1 MRFIIFSLI
10 AVLFLT
16 TFSACRRAYEDGPT
30 ISFHSRE
37 GRIVNTWTAKE
48 VLRNDYDD
56 TPLYSHFD
64 MVFEPGGASEDGA
77 NYSWTIQYAT
87 DTTTPPPTV
96 TSLWFLT
103 SKDRQIRL
111 NNPVDSTR
119 ILYMDID
126 RLYENEMWVKYQIAN
141 DYYTVKFISK

>member
-10 AVLFLT
+10 AALFLT
-16 TFSACRRAYEDGPT
+16 TFSACRRSYEDGPT

-37 GRIVNTWTAKE
+37 ERVLNTWKAKQ

-56 TPLYSHFD
+56 THLYSHFE
-64 MVFEPGGASEDGA
+64 MTFEKGGATVGGG

-87 DTTTPPPTV
+87 DTTTPPPTT

-103 SKDRQIRL
+103 SKDRQIKL
-111 NNPVDSTR
+111 NTSDPNKV
-119 ILYMDID
+119 LYMDIV
-126 RLYENEMWVKYQIAN
+126 RLYQTEMWVKYQIEN
-141 DYYTVKFISK
+141 DYYFVKFIS

>member
-1 MRFIIFSLI
+1 MRFLIFSLI

-16 TFSACRRAYEDGPT
+16 TFSACRRAYEDGPA
-30 ISFHSRE
+30 ISFKSRE
-37 GRIVNTWTAKE
+37 ERVVNTWTAQQ

-64 MVFEPGGASEDGA
+64 MTFEKGGATVDGA

-87 DTTTPPPTV
+87 DTTSPAPMT

-103 SKDRQIRL
+103 SKDRQIKL
-111 NNPVDSTR
+111 NTPDPTKV
-119 ILYMDID
+119 LYMDID
-126 RLYENEMWVKYQIAN
+126 KLYEKEMWVKYQIEN
-141 DYYTVKFISK
+141 DYYVVKFIPR

>member
-10 AVLFLT
+10 TALLLT

-30 ISFHSRE
+30 VSFLSRE
-37 GRIVNTWTAKE
+37 ERIVNTWTAKE

-56 TPLYSHFD
+56 TPLYRHFE
-64 MVFEPGGASEDGA
+64 MVFEKGGASKDGA
-77 NYSWTIQYAT
+77 NYSWTIQYAP

-103 SKDRQIRL
+103 SKDRQIKL
-111 NNPVDSTR
+111 NTSDPNKV
-119 ILYMDID
+119 LYMDIVK
-126 RLYENEMWVKYQIAN
+126 LYENEMWVKYQIDN
-141 DYYTVKFISK
+141 DYYLVKFIPK